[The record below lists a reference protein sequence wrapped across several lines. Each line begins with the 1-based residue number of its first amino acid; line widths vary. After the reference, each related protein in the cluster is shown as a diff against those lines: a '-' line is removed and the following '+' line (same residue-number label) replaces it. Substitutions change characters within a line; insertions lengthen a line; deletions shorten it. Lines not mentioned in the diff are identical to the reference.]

1 LGKHEIE
8 MGIGKEEKE
17 YSSQIYS
24 VAIEKLTVKMT
35 EKIFVVL
42 VAIVGLA
49 SSIGSEAVNKVHSR
63 EKRFLVVP
71 PCVEQGFVEVRKD
84 SDAFLDFQNFSYETS
99 TNQRYWYSFEPWKRS
114 DNPWTS
120 DESSVLSAWKCKP
133 AEVDLFSWYFW
144 WVDLKFLGT
153 FRAEIRS
160 PGNYT
165 PTNFPETAWQRF
177 PNGRRKREIVI
188 DPSTGQN
195 FERYAAEVNEAG
207 NEALKDYN
215 EYEEE
220 DETFDDEFPE
230 DEKVATVENYPQ
242 ATEEQLADTSS
253 TAAD

>member
-1 LGKHEIE
+1 

-99 TNQRYWYSFEPWKRS
+99 TNQRYWYSFEP
-114 DNPWTS
+114 
-120 DESSVLSAWKCKP
+120 
-133 AEVDLFSWYFW
+133 
-144 WVDLKFLGT
+144 
-153 FRAEIRS
+153 
-160 PGNYT
+160 
-165 PTNFPETAWQRF
+165 
-177 PNGRRKREIVI
+177 
-188 DPSTGQN
+188 
-195 FERYAAEVNEAG
+195 
-207 NEALKDYN
+207 
-215 EYEEE
+215 
-220 DETFDDEFPE
+220 
-230 DEKVATVENYPQ
+230 
-242 ATEEQLADTSS
+242 
-253 TAAD
+253 